1 MKIYFL
7 SSSPCAL
14 KVNGTPVGCTDG
26 FPRALSLHLS
36 DAPIIE
42 FTPFNSGMGA
52 TFRLDE
58 AFFTSPPEYVHLFFC
73 DLFLCL
79 YFAVAPSPLP
89 ALKKISC
96 SANAFVFSL
105 GEAEV
110 FLFNRRT
117 EKLGNAFDPC
127 EVKERDSLILIEGRK
142 VLFVADRDRTI
153 YNGKA
158 SRYDLSEDG
167 RTLTVVRP
175 LCDFCRR
182 KETLRFD
189 LTPSNLTSSDLPL
202 SAPSP
207 VRTRSPRPN
216 AAEEFLLAVLLQD
229 LLLGEDVADLL
240 TPDLAA
246 DIETLK
252 KYLGPYTAVHPSEK
266 GAAFVVCPSEN
277 QVHRLKLFSAESA
290 DGKISGLK
298 RIF

>member
-52 TFRLDE
+52 TFRLNE
-58 AFFTSPPEYVHLFFC
+58 SFFTSPPEYVRLFFC

-79 YFAVAPSPLP
+79 YFTVVPSPLP
-89 ALKKISC
+89 VLKKITC
-96 SANAFVFSL
+96 SADAFVFSL

-110 FLFNRRT
+110 LLFNQRT

-127 EVKERDSLILIEGRK
+127 EVKERDSLILIEGRN
-142 VLFVADRDRTI
+142 VLFVADRDQTI

-158 SRYDLSEDG
+158 SRYGLSEDG
-167 RTLTVVRP
+167 HTLTVIRP

-182 KETLRFD
+182 EETLRFD
-189 LTPSNLTSSDLPL
+189 LAHSVPIH
-202 SAPSP
+202 SAPPP
-207 VRTRSPRPN
+207 VRTRSPRPSVT
-216 AAEEFLLAVLLQD
+216 EEFLLAVLLQD
-229 LLLGEDVADLL
+229 LLLGEDAADLL
-240 TPDLAA
+240 APDLAA

-252 KYLGPYTAVHPSEK
+252 KYLGPYTAVYPSEK
-266 GAAFVVCPSEN
+266 GGAFVVCPGEN
-277 QVHRLKLFSAESA
+277 QVHRLKLFSAETA
-290 DGKISGLK
+290 NEKITGLK